1 MGKGIQFPLWL
12 HIVCEIIFALF
23 ILRGLYAIWIYAV
36 YQHIFARKKCVEATL
51 VSKVKERYREIK
63 IYNNTTLTSN
73 RPAPGFGGTSKKG
86 IAYRLYF
93 NAAGKDIELDVDE
106 KTFDSVEEGG
116 SGILTYKGCMFYS
129 FETNK

>member
-1 MGKGIQFPLWL
+1 M
-12 HIVCEIIFALF
+12 
-23 ILRGLYAIWIYAV
+23 AV
-36 YQHIFARKKCVEATL
+36 HL
-51 VSKVKERYREIK
+51 
-63 IYNNTTLTSN
+63 
-73 RPAPGFGGTSKKG
+73 KKG

>member
-1 MGKGIQFPLWL
+1 MPYGNMQS
-12 HIVCEIIFALF
+12 IVN
-23 ILRGLYAIWIYAV
+23 
-36 YQHIFARKKCVEATL
+36 
-51 VSKVKERYREIK
+51 ERFREIMLF
-63 IYNNTTLTSN
+63 NNSSLRSN